1 MKVRM
6 DQVLAQMDHFMT
18 LNRMDNVSI
27 HSDTNAN
34 ETGATKEKT
43 RENPMSIPVQKQE
56 TSANEFDITT
66 LRVQRAPLS
75 QQPVK
80 NNKNKR
86 YIYAAAAVLAIAL
99 AWLLYPH
106 AVTVETTSVTMVY
119 PSQQYTLLNATG
131 YVVPQLKAAVASK
144 GTGRLE
150 WLGVAEGAHVKKDE
164 IIARLESRDVQANF
178 DSAMANVAVARA
190 GVETAY
196 VELKNAN
203 QQLERTNSL
212 YSKGFLAKAAVD
224 DAVARQ
230 RKADSA
236 VTSARASL
244 DAAEANASN
253 AEIAVDY
260 TLIRAPFDGVILSKA
275 ANIGDIVTPM
285 SSAAD
290 SKGAVVTMA
299 DMSTLEVEADV
310 SESSLAQIKVDQ
322 PCTIML
328 DSIPNQQFR
337 GVVSRIVPT
346 IDRAKATVTT
356 KVRFVDIDPRILPD
370 MSAKVSFLSQAI
382 TPQQQRAVMAVN
394 SQALVNRDGK
404 HLVFTVVDNKA
415 KENKVAVGNTIGDLI
430 AVTGPLHVGD
440 AVIMK
445 PSARVVDGRKIT
457 LEKSQ

>member
-1 MKVRM
+1 ME
-6 DQVLAQMDHFMT
+6 
-18 LNRMDNVSI
+18 N
-27 HSDTNAN
+27 
-34 ETGATKEKT
+34 T
-43 RENPMSIPVQKQE
+43 RENTMSVAPKRE
-56 TSANEFDITT
+56 APANEFDITT
-66 LRVQRAPLS
+66 LRVHRAPPS
-75 QQPVK
+75 QQSTK
-80 NNKNKR
+80 KKNKPFLLVF
-86 YIYAAAAVLAIAL
+86 AAVTLAL
-99 AWLLYPH
+99 VAWFLYPH
-106 AVTVETTSVTMVY
+106 AVPVETTSVTMVY

-150 WLGVAEGAHVKKDE
+150 WLGVAEGSLVKKDE
-164 IIARLESRDVQANF
+164 VIARLESRDVEASF
-178 DSAMANVAVARA
+178 DSAIANVAVARA
-190 GVETAY
+190 AVEAAY

-203 QQLERTNSL
+203 QTLERANTL
-212 YSKGFLAKAAVD
+212 YGKGFYSKAAVD
-224 DAVARQ
+224 DASARQ
-230 RKADSA
+230 RKANSA

-244 DAAEANASN
+244 DAAQANAHN
-253 AEIAVDY
+253 AEIVVDY

-356 KVRFVDIDPRILPD
+356 KVRFIDTDPRILPD
-370 MSAKVSFLSQAI
+370 MSAKVSFLSHAI
-382 TPQQQRAVMAVN
+382 TAQQQHAVMAVN
-394 SQALVNRDGK
+394 PQAIAEREGK
-404 HLVFTVVDNKA
+404 HWIFAVKDDKA
-415 KENKVAVGNTIGDLI
+415 SAIEVAVGPTIGDLVAI
-430 AVTGPLHVGD
+430 KAPLQAGD
-440 AVIMK
+440 AVVLK
-445 PSARVVDGRKIT
+445 PAKHIVDGSKVAQ
-457 LEKSQ
+457 EKSS